1 MIAELITPLMLATA
15 PMVITATEPLKYS
28 HETQQIEAPASTI
41 LAQYRPMTIG
51 GTQTYDVS
59 GRPWD
64 NDND

>member
-15 PMVITATEPLKYS
+15 PMTISATEPLQYS
-28 HETQQIEAPASTI
+28 HEQQKIEAPASTI
-41 LAQYRPMTIG
+41 LAQYRPTTYG
-51 GTQTYDVS
+51 ATQTYDVS